1 MPLAPPT
8 QSYRQRD
15 PHSNPWVSRSPG
27 CPGRRDCR
35 TRCVAAMVYYAG
47 PYRVHPFSMDASR
60 LSVAAFL
67 SLAVSAT
74 VAYAISQRRRHRG
87 CVAAAWVLLFFF
99 EIIVL
104 SWPGGWHS
112 CEYQLFMVVVL
123 SYICCCWNGNAG
135 NPSSENR
142 DVEMD
147 QMDTA
152 ESTAGWTDAPKP
164 DCGTDEAAVGSR
176 AAAPTGAPSTKR
188 LPYLDN
194 LRAFLMAIV
203 VVSNVGTTL
212 DWTGQELFLRRGSY
226 ISRHVASTFLG
237 AKESAL
243 VAPFKFMVG
252 IMIFLI
258 NLCVAA
264 LFFFVSAYFVPA
276 SYTRAGGWPGF
287 QAAKRWRLLIP
298 ALFFY
303 GVVYPTSRLVG
314 GYKSY
319 HPFTGHTWFSWWL
332 LLFNLAYAS
341 FPAKEITTEELAEPL
356 ADRRAPNA
364 ATTADPPAF
373 FSTRFRTIAGL
384 ICSVSMVPWFLS
396 SYYIANWYTG
406 FALMPTPFLVTV
418 YILMYYLGVQA
429 ANGRSLERPLTQ
441 QLDISPLSLVCHVV
455 IQGIAVL
462 VAMGMAVQAIS
473 TLATSK
479 DADAQAESI
488 KHYAGMMLIF
498 MFAAGVYCLNMS
510 LLMLVAFQ
518 RWANVETRWTHFLAR
533 GAYGVYL
540 LHPFVVTVVARFYL
554 FLSGNNLH
562 SMFGFVFIAVLS
574 LAITWPVAYS
584 LAQLPVLKTIL

>member
-176 AAAPTGAPSTKR
+176 AAAPTGAPSGVRTR
-188 LPYLDN
+188 TTRRIWTRRRESCCPAN
-194 LRAFLMAIV
+194 ALR
-203 VVSNVGTTL
+203 S
-212 DWTGQELFLRRGSY
+212 
-226 ISRHVASTFLG
+226 ST
-237 AKESAL
+237 S
-243 VAPFKFMVG
+243 
-252 IMIFLI
+252 
-258 NLCVAA
+258 
-264 LFFFVSAYFVPA
+264 
-276 SYTRAGGWPGF
+276 
-287 QAAKRWRLLIP
+287 
-298 ALFFY
+298 
-303 GVVYPTSRLVG
+303 
-314 GYKSY
+314 
-319 HPFTGHTWFSWWL
+319 
-332 LLFNLAYAS
+332 
-341 FPAKEITTEELAEPL
+341 
-356 ADRRAPNA
+356 
-364 ATTADPPAF
+364 
-373 FSTRFRTIAGL
+373 
-384 ICSVSMVPWFLS
+384 
-396 SYYIANWYTG
+396 
-406 FALMPTPFLVTV
+406 
-418 YILMYYLGVQA
+418 
-429 ANGRSLERPLTQ
+429 
-441 QLDISPLSLVCHVV
+441 
-455 IQGIAVL
+455 
-462 VAMGMAVQAIS
+462 
-473 TLATSK
+473 
-479 DADAQAESI
+479 
-488 KHYAGMMLIF
+488 
-498 MFAAGVYCLNMS
+498 
-510 LLMLVAFQ
+510 
-518 RWANVETRWTHFLAR
+518 
-533 GAYGVYL
+533 
-540 LHPFVVTVVARFYL
+540 
-554 FLSGNNLH
+554 
-562 SMFGFVFIAVLS
+562 
-574 LAITWPVAYS
+574 
-584 LAQLPVLKTIL
+584 

>member
-1 MPLAPPT
+1 
-8 QSYRQRD
+8 
-15 PHSNPWVSRSPG
+15 
-27 CPGRRDCR
+27 
-35 TRCVAAMVYYAG
+35 MVYYAG

-87 CVAAAWVLLFFF
+87 CVAAAWVLLFIF
-99 EIIVL
+99 EINL
-104 SWPGGWHS
+104 AAWPGGWHT

-135 NPSSENR
+135 NPSSEDR
-142 DVEMD
+142 DVEMA
-147 QMDTA
+147 QMDM
-152 ESTAGWTDAPKP
+152 APKP
-164 DCGTDEAAVGSR
+164 DGADAAVD

-194 LRAFLMAIV
+194 LRAFLTAMV
-203 VVSNVGTTL
+203 VVSNVITTL
-212 DWTGQELFLRRGSY
+212 DGAGQELFLGRGAY

-237 AKESAL
+237 AKESAS

-252 IMIFLI
+252 IMILLI

-314 GYKSY
+314 GHKSY

-406 FALMPTPFLVTV
+406 FALMPLPFLVTV

-441 QLDISPLSLVCHVV
+441 QLDISPLSLLCHVV
-455 IQGIAVL
+455 IPGITLV
-462 VAMGMAVQAIS
+462 VAMGMAVQALLS
-473 TLATSK
+473 LATSK